1 MVYLN
6 LLSVLLKQSVSQ
18 MSCVIFVSYCKIG
31 YTCTTIRAEQ
41 VISCKTERMKDNV
54 CINAHQSN
62 QNDTY
67 IT

>member
-1 MVYLN
+1 
-6 LLSVLLKQSVSQ
+6 

-31 YTCTTIRAEQ
+31 YTTIRAEQ
-41 VISCKTERMKDNV
+41 VISCKTERMIESV

>member
-6 LLSVLLKQSVSQ
+6 LLSVLVKQSVLQ
-18 MSCVIFVSYCKIG
+18 MSCVLFVSYCKIG
-31 YTCTTIRAEQ
+31 YTTIRAKQ

>member
-6 LLSVLLKQSVSQ
+6 LLSVLVKQSVSQ

-31 YTCTTIRAEQ
+31 YTTTRAKQ
-41 VISCKTERMKDNV
+41 VISCKTERMQDSV